1 MSSSGSVD
9 TDAPLR
15 LFCALDLPGD
25 FRDAIARWTSEHV
38 PAGRPVPAGM
48 LHVTLAFLGARPA
61 RELDGIVE
69 SLTSAVDRAAV
80 GPLLVVEWR
89 ETPSVGMLVL
99 DDPSGGAT
107 ALQAELAGRLAERG
121 VFRPDHRPWLPH
133 VTVVRHRSALHLFPV
148 ALPEP
153 RTFVPSGATAYLS
166 RLHPSGSR
174 YEALA
179 RVPLDQ
185 RTRGGCDMKE
195 VTE

>member
-1 MSSSGSVD
+1 MQEVGKGIDV
-9 TDAPLR
+9 
-15 LFCALDLPGD
+15 AL
-25 FRDAIARWTSEHV
+25 
-38 PAGRPVPAGM
+38 
-48 LHVTLAFLGARPA
+48 VTLAFLGVRPA

-69 SLTSAVDRAAV
+69 ILASAVDGAAV
-80 GPLLVVEWR
+80 GPLRVLAWR

-107 ALQAELAGRLAERG
+107 ALQAELAGRLVERG
-121 VFRPDHRPWLPH
+121 MLRAESRPWLPH
-133 VTVVRHRSALHLFPV
+133 VTVVRHRGAPHVRPV
-148 ALPEP
+148 TRPEP

-185 RTRGGCDMKE
+185 MTRGG
-195 VTE
+195 